1 MATTKTKKVTKPLSE
16 AAKVVQYRGL
26 GRRKSSTARV
36 ILRPGKGKFVIN
48 KREAKDYLNSDLYI
62 KDALQ
67 PIVLTENVNKF
78 DIVVNVCGGGLSGQA
93 GAIRLG
99 IARAL
104 LEVSDTYRE
113 VLKPAKMLTRDARV
127 KERKKPG
134 LNAARRARQFSKR

>member
-1 MATTKTKKVTKPLSE
+1 MANKIE
-16 AAKVVQYRGL
+16 YRGL

-36 ILRPGKGKFVIN
+36 VLKPGNGKFTVN
-48 KREAKDYLNSDLYI
+48 NRDAKDYLTSDLYI
-62 KDALQ
+62 QDAEQ
-67 PIVLTENVNKF
+67 PLVLTETKGTF
-78 DIVVNVCGGGLSGQA
+78 DIVVNVRGGGLSGQA

-104 LEVSDTYRE
+104 LLASETYRAK
-113 VLKPAKMLTRDARV
+113 LKPEGMLTRDARV